1 MRILLVSD
9 IHANRAALD
18 AIPDQFDACLCM
30 GDLVEYGPDP
40 ELALAWV
47 RANATHSVRGNHDHG
62 AAQNVEVHGVSGFR
76 YLTMTTRKMTVER
89 LANVDR
95 RFLADLPVSSM
106 VTVGGY
112 RFLLVHASPR
122 DPLDEYVPCE
132 AKAWADR
139 TEGYAVDFVCVGHT
153 HTQFCLETGGPRVVN
168 PGSIGLQ
175 RDGNPN
181 GRYAIIED
189 GQVHLK
195 EIPYDINRTLASVER
210 ADLDPLTKRMLG
222 DVYRLGRYV
231 HPDGLGTKSGVVSS
245 AANSRPQ
252 IREHPPHESGM
263 FRRPVG
269 VPN

>member
-18 AIPDQFDACLCM
+18 AIPLDSFDACLCM

-40 ELALAWV
+40 EESLAWV
-47 RANATHSVRGNHDHG
+47 RKYANYSVRGNHDHG

-89 LANVDR
+89 LGNDDR
-95 RFLADLPVSSM
+95 RFLADLPVSTM

-122 DPLDEYVPCE
+122 DPLDEYVPTD
-132 AKAWADR
+132 AKSWADR
-139 TEGYAVDFVCVGHT
+139 TEGLAVDFVCVGHT
-153 HTQFCLETGGPRVVN
+153 HTQFSIDTGGPRVIN

-181 GRYAIIED
+181 GRFAIIED
-189 GQVHLK
+189 GRVHLK
-195 EIPYDINRTLASVER
+195 EVPYDVNRTLAAVDR
-210 ADLDPLTKRMLG
+210 ARLDPLTKAMLG

-231 HPDGLGTKSGVVSS
+231 HPDGLGTKSGVVTSS
-245 AANSRPQ
+245 PRTP
-252 IREHPPHESGM
+252 IRDNPPPHESGM
-263 FRRPVG
+263 MRRPVG
-269 VPN
+269 VT

>member
-18 AIPDQFDACLCM
+18 AITEPFDACLCM

-40 ELALAWV
+40 ERALEWV
-47 RANATHSVRGNHDHG
+47 RANATHTVRGNHDHG

-76 YLTMTTRKMTVER
+76 FLTMTTRKMTVDR
-89 LANVDR
+89 LSAADR
-95 RFLADLPVSSM
+95 RFLADLPVSLM
-106 VTVGGY
+106 VTVGGL

-122 DPLDEYVPCE
+122 DPLDEYVPTD
-132 AKAWADR
+132 AKTWADR
-139 TEGYAVDFVCVGHT
+139 VDGLAVDFVCVGHT
-153 HTQFCLETGGPRVVN
+153 HTQFALDTGKATVVN

-189 GQVHLK
+189 GKVLLR
-195 EIPYDINRTLASVER
+195 EVAYDVPRTLAGLAA
-210 ADLDPLTKRMLG
+210 ADLDPLSKEMLK

-231 HPDGLGTKSGVVSS
+231 HPESLGGKSGVVTS
-245 AANSRPQ
+245 AAVTRPS
-252 IREHPPHESGM
+252 ESGM
-263 FRRPVG
+263 MRRPAG
-269 VPN
+269 VTT